1 MKDEAFQE
9 LLASVREGGAILR
22 GEKKPA
28 RALEVP
34 EPDVAELRGQLGLSQ
49 SKFAALIGISVRTLQ
64 EWEQGRRH
72 PRGPARVLLR
82 VASVNPKAIVEAVHP
97 DTARRLEGP
106 AARRRTAAAG

>member
-22 GEKKPA
+22 GEKQTA
-28 RALEVP
+28 RTFEVP
-34 EPDVAELRGQLGLSQ
+34 EPDVAELRGRLGLSQ

-82 VASVNPKAIVEAVHP
+82 IASVNPKAIVEAVHP
-97 DTARRLEGP
+97 DTARRL
-106 AARRRTAAAG
+106 ADAWARRSFAR